1 MIKVTV
7 TSADTRQM
15 QGTSKTSGKA
25 YNLFFQTVYA
35 HTLDKNG
42 NPLPFPEKVEIIL
55 DKDEVG
61 NPKAYAPG
69 AYVLHPASL
78 YVDRNGS
85 FGVAPKLV
93 PSKG

>member
-7 TSADTRQM
+7 ASAETRQM
-15 QGTSKTSGKA
+15 QGIGKSSGKA

-35 HTLDKNG
+35 HTLDKSG
-42 NPLPFPEKVEIIL
+42 QPAPFPEKLEIIV

-61 NPKAYAPG
+61 NPKPYQPG
-69 AYVLHPASL
+69 AYLLHPASI

-85 FGVAPKLV
+85 FAVAPKLV
-93 PSKG
+93 LAK